1 MLTSLGKLGKHNLGG
16 LVSVADERVR
26 VTGEQRWGEHV
37 TDPAAAVSA
46 LAAAELFGEY
56 VVYERPG
63 EWVFAAD
70 PIGGVELDADE
81 LRVSWDGRTTA
92 GPWTGSPAQAVDR
105 ALAGLP
111 SAGRNAFGWIGFEF
125 CAWSLGAIEHVHPR
139 ATLAHLMIP
148 RIEVRID
155 ATGVRVSGA
164 TPAETGDIHELITTA
179 QRTAPPVAHPVDVT
193 GDPTGYRDRVAAGV
207 AEIADG
213 RYQKVI
219 LSRKVEL
226 PFAVDIP
233 ATYRLGRMNNT
244 PARSFLLRLGGLEAA
259 GFSPELVASVD
270 RDRVVT
276 TEPLAGTRAFGRGDD
291 LDLAARAELIRDP
304 KEIVEHAISVQTSF
318 AEIAAV
324 AEPDTTAVSD
334 FMAVRERGSVQ
345 HLASTV
351 RGTLAAGRSPW
362 DALETLFPSVTASGI
377 PKAEGVDAVFRL
389 DHDPR
394 GLYSGAVVTVSPEG
408 ELEATLVLRAVYQS
422 GAGAWLRAGAG
433 VVGQSR
439 PEREFEETCE
449 KLGSVAPYVVKAD
462 TAVRA

>member
-1 MLTSLGKLGKHNLGG
+1 MSAT
-16 LVSVADERVR
+16 DERVR
-26 VTGEQRWGEHV
+26 LDGEQRWGEYV
-37 TDPAAAVSA
+37 TDPVAAVSA
-46 LAAAELFGEY
+46 LAATERFGEY

-63 EWVFAAD
+63 AWVFAAD

-81 LRVSWDGRTTA
+81 LRVSWEGNITT
-92 GPWTGSPAQAVDR
+92 GTWDGSPAQAVDR

-111 SAGRNAFGWIGFEF
+111 LGARNAYGWIGFEF
-125 CAWSLGAIEHVHPR
+125 CAWSLGATAHVHPR

-155 ATGVRVSGA
+155 AAGVRVSGA
-164 TPAETGDIHELITTA
+164 SPAETSDIHELIAASQGTA
-179 QRTAPPVAHPVDVT
+179 LPVAHPVDVT
-193 GDPTGYRDRVAAGV
+193 VDPTGYADRVATGV
-207 AEIADG
+207 AEING
-213 RYQKVI
+213 GKYQKVI

-226 PFAVDIP
+226 PFAVDVP
-233 ATYRLGRMNNT
+233 ATYRLGRANNT

-270 RDRVVT
+270 SDRVVT
-276 TEPLAGTRAFGRGDD
+276 TEPLAGTRAFGRGNDVD
-291 LDLAARAELIRDP
+291 MAARADLLSDP

-318 AEIAAV
+318 SEIAAV
-324 AEPDTTAVSD
+324 AEPETTAVSD

-351 RGTLAAGRSPW
+351 QGRLAADRSPW
-362 DALETLFPSVTASGI
+362 DALEMLFPSVTASGI
-377 PKAEGVDAVFRL
+377 PKAAGVDAVFRL

-394 GLYSGAVVTVSPEG
+394 GLYSGAVVTISPDG
-408 ELEATLVLRAVYQS
+408 ALEATLVLRAVYQS
-422 GAGAWLRAGAG
+422 GADAWLRAGAG

-449 KLGSVAPYVVKAD
+449 KLGSVAPYVV
-462 TAVRA
+462 RAPERD